1 MISKQFAK
9 ILSLG
14 IAFATLLASCR
25 TLDES
30 ASARMAAANIK
41 RSDGTRAG
49 SASVYRN
56 GDEITLS
63 VALWGFDPGALE
75 LRLEEAGA
83 CQESVPSSRSHANG
97 PLTIGQNGSGFLDV
111 IPELPPV
118 PIGSMRSGTASAAF
132 SAVADV
138 VLSRLFG
145 PQTTAIMVYDQAR
158 DRPDH
163 KSLPAACG
171 IFEQG

>member
-1 MISKQFAK
+1 MISNQFAK
-9 ILSLG
+9 TLWLG

-30 ASARMAAANIK
+30 ASARMATANIN

-63 VALWGFDPGALE
+63 VALWSFDPGALE

-83 CQESVPSSRSHANG
+83 CQEGVPSSRSHANG
-97 PLTIGQNGSGFLDV
+97 PLTIGRNGSGILNV

-118 PIGSMRSGTASAAF
+118 PIGTMGSGTASAAF

-145 PQTTAIMVYDQAR
+145 PQSTAIMVYDQAR